1 MKMSLRSLPAGRAVA
16 DYQLP
21 WLRSRDGDPRVMQ
34 GVVDREHEVAFD
46 RRELVDEPVAQG
58 VLALVD
64 DELCEVPWQ
73 DQLAEVIAQ
82 FSRSTNRACHRAVMT
97 VLVGRGGWCVVR
109 GRVGGRERMLLGMM
123 VSGAPDAGELLGTPL
138 PHLVPERVVAV
149 ASALAGCAV
158 AAYVLDVEGSF
169 ALRLAGDMDRF
180 PERIRAPV
188 GVGPEIIPEALPLLR
203 ALVSDH
209 VGPCTLW
216 PMVVRDRVMG
226 FLLARDRPRVD
237 LEAFGGQAGV
247 ALELASGYTD
257 AVHAVRRRKDTQPA
271 AEIQQNL
278 LPPRLARV
286 SGADVAGGVLP
297 GYDVGGDFFD
307 YAGNADGLWLVVADA
322 TGKGNSAAALSSL
335 AIGALR
341 AARRAG
347 AGLQEAAS
355 LADEAILSLDMHRY
369 LTAVM
374 GVWDAEGHRLR
385 WINCG
390 HPTPLLLRADGRVD
404 ELDGERTYPLGM
416 RFTQRMFPVLSA
428 AVSVGD
434 RLLLYSDG
442 VSERR
447 AGDGSRIGEDGLRAI
462 LAELGPRSAAATV
475 RGLQDAVITASP
487 EPLRDD
493 ATLLVVAP
501 HD

>member
-1 MKMSLRSLPAGRAVA
+1 
-16 DYQLP
+16 
-21 WLRSRDGDPRVMQ
+21 
-34 GVVDREHEVAFD
+34 
-46 RRELVDEPVAQG
+46 
-58 VLALVD
+58 
-64 DELCEVPWQ
+64 
-73 DQLAEVIAQ
+73 
-82 FSRSTNRACHRAVMT
+82 
-97 VLVGRGGWCVVR
+97 
-109 GRVGGRERMLLGMM
+109 MLLGVM
-123 VSGAPDAGELLGTPL
+123 VSAGPDAGELLGASL
-138 PHLVPERVVAV
+138 PHLVPARIVEV
-149 ASALAGCAV
+149 ASAQAGCAV
-158 AAYVLDVEGSF
+158 GAYVLDVEGSF
-169 ALRLAGDMDRF
+169 ALRLAGDVERF
-180 PERIRAPV
+180 PERISAPV
-188 GVGPEIIPEALPLLR
+188 GVGPEIIPEALPQLR
-203 ALVSDH
+203 ALVVDR

-216 PMVVRDRVMG
+216 PMMVRDRVMG
-226 FLLARDRPRVD
+226 FLLARDRSAVD
-237 LEAFGGQAGV
+237 LQAFGVQAGL

-347 AGLQEAAS
+347 GGLQAAAA
-355 LADEAILSLDMHRY
+355 LADEAILSLDMQLY
-369 LTAVM
+369 LTAVL
-374 GVWDAEGHRLR
+374 GSWDAAEYRLR

-390 HPTPLLLRADGRVD
+390 HPTPLVVRADGRVE

-416 RFTQRMFPVLSA
+416 RFSERRFPVLSA
-428 AVSVGD
+428 VVGAGD

-447 AGDGSRIGEDGLRAI
+447 TADGGRIGEDGLRAI
-462 LAELGPRSAAATV
+462 LAQLGPRSAATTV
-475 RGLQDAVITASP
+475 RGLQDAVINASP

-501 HD
+501 HQ

>member
-1 MKMSLRSLPAGRAVA
+1 
-16 DYQLP
+16 
-21 WLRSRDGDPRVMQ
+21 
-34 GVVDREHEVAFD
+34 
-46 RRELVDEPVAQG
+46 
-58 VLALVD
+58 
-64 DELCEVPWQ
+64 
-73 DQLAEVIAQ
+73 
-82 FSRSTNRACHRAVMT
+82 
-97 VLVGRGGWCVVR
+97 
-109 GRVGGRERMLLGMM
+109 M
-123 VSGAPDAGELLGTPL
+123 VSGQIDAGELLGASL
-138 PHLVPERVVAV
+138 PHLVPERVVEV
-149 ASALAGCAV
+149 ASAQAGCPVAV
-158 AAYVLDVEGSF
+158 YVLDLEGSF
-169 ALRLAGDMDRF
+169 ALRLAGDVERF
-180 PERIRAPV
+180 PQQIRAAV
-188 GVGPEIIPEALPLLR
+188 GVGPEIIPEALPQLR
-203 ALVSDH
+203 ALVIDL

-226 FLLARDRPRVD
+226 FILARGRPASD
-237 LEAFGGQAGV
+237 LEAFAGQAAL

-257 AVHAVRRRKDTQPA
+257 ALHAVRRRKDTRPA

-322 TGKGNSAAALSSL
+322 TGKGNSAAAVSSL

-347 AGLQEAAS
+347 AGLQEAAR
-355 LADEAILSLDMHRY
+355 LADEAILALDIQRY
-369 LTAVM
+369 LTAVV
-374 GVWDAEGHRLR
+374 GSWDADRRLLR

-390 HPTPLLLRADGRVD
+390 HPTPLILRADGRID
-404 ELDGERTYPLGM
+404 ELDAERTYPLGI
-416 RFTQRMFPVLSA
+416 RFTERTFPVLSIP
-428 AVSVGD
+428 VRPGE

-447 AGDGSRIGEDGLRAI
+447 TTDGGPIGDNGLRTI
-462 LAELGPRSAAATV
+462 LTELGPRSPATTV
-475 RGLQDAVITASP
+475 RGLQDAVLKASP

-501 HD
+501 QD

>member
-1 MKMSLRSLPAGRAVA
+1 MGARWSV
-16 DYQLP
+16 
-21 WLRSRDGDPRVMQ
+21 
-34 GVVDREHEVAFD
+34 
-46 RRELVDEPVAQG
+46 
-58 VLALVD
+58 
-64 DELCEVPWQ
+64 C
-73 DQLAEVIAQ
+73 
-82 FSRSTNRACHRAVMT
+82 
-97 VLVGRGGWCVVR
+97 
-109 GRVGGRERMLLGMM
+109 RERPSWVGEGVCCWGMM
-123 VSGAPDAGELLGTPL
+123 VSGGSDARELLGASL
-138 PHLVPERVVAV
+138 PHLVPERVVEV
-149 ASALAGCAV
+149 ASAQAGCPV

-169 ALRLAGDMDRF
+169 AVRLAGDVDRF

-188 GVGPEIIPEALPLLR
+188 GVGPEIIPEALPQLR
-203 ALVSDH
+203 ELVIDR

-226 FLLARDRPRVD
+226 FLLARDPSGVD
-237 LEAFGGQAGV
+237 LEALGGQAGL
-247 ALELASGYTD
+247 ALEMASGYTD
-257 AVHAVRRRKDTQPA
+257 VVHAVRRRKDTHPA

-341 AARRAG
+341 AARRGG
-347 AGLQEAAS
+347 AGLEEAAS
-355 LADEAILSLDMHRY
+355 LADEAISSLDMHRY
-369 LTAVM
+369 LTAVL
-374 GVWDAEGHRLR
+374 GSWDADGYRLR

-390 HPTPLLLRADGRVD
+390 HPTPLIVRSDGRVD

-416 RFTQRMFPVLSA
+416 RFSERRFPVLSA
-428 AVSVGD
+428 VAGPGD
-434 RLLLYSDG
+434 RVLLYSDG

-447 AGDGSRIGEDGLRAI
+447 TADGSRIGEDGLRAV

-475 RGLQDAVITASP
+475 RGIQDAVITASP

-493 ATLLVVAP
+493 ATLLVIAP
-501 HD
+501 HE